1 MVKVIKM
8 NDQTNDKIV
17 GDGSWDNW
25 TEKEERDFVIAFLFG
40 FVGFFVVFFA
50 VIGLIS

>member
-1 MVKVIKM
+1 M
-8 NDQTNDKIV
+8 NKQIDDIR
-17 GDGSWDNW
+17 DGSWDNW

-40 FVGFFVVFFA
+40 FVGFFAVFFA